1 MLKVVQGNKFKKDY
15 KLALKRGIQAK
26 EIDDILIALACE
38 KELAVKYR
46 DHALTGN
53 YVGYR
58 ECHIK
63 NDYLLIY
70 FIEREKIIFTRLGTH
85 SDLFG

>member
-1 MLKVVQGNKFKKDY
+1 MLKAVYGNKFKKDY
-15 KLALKRGIQAK
+15 KLALKRGIPAK
-26 EIDDILIALACE
+26 EIDDILSALICE
-38 KELAVKYR
+38 KRLVDKHR

-53 YVGYR
+53 YAEYR
-58 ECHIK
+58 ECHIR

-70 FIEREKIIFTRLGTH
+70 CVEDEKIIFTRLGTH

>member
-1 MLKVVQGNKFKKDY
+1 MLKVVYGNKFKKEY
-15 KLALKRGIQAK
+15 KLALKRGIKSK
-26 EIDDILIALACE
+26 EIDDILVALAGEE
-38 KELAVKYR
+38 KLAEKHR

-53 YVGYR
+53 YVGFR

-70 FIEREKIIFTRLGTH
+70 YLDGDMVVFTRLGTH